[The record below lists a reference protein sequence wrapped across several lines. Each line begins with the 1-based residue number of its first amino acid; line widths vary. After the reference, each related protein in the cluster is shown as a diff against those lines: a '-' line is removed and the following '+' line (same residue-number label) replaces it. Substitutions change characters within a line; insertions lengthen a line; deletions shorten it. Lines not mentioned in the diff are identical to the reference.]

1 MVMLRLCGFLLLR
14 EDDLLLELCL
24 VYGVSGL
31 LLLGHC
37 LLGEQLWVLWRSG
50 VCLLPVFL
58 SLLACLSVLGC
69 LGRLVLLSLGCILML
84 DLLRLLLSSCRC
96 TGYLGRDGCLSHG

>member
-1 MVMLRLCGFLLLR
+1 MVMLCLCGFLLLR

-31 LLLGHC
+31 LLLSHC
-37 LLGEQLWVLWRSG
+37 LWGERLWVLWWSG
-50 VCLLPVFL
+50 MCLCPVFL

-69 LGRLVLLSLGCILML
+69 LE
-84 DLLRLLLSSCRC
+84 
-96 TGYLGRDGCLSHG
+96 